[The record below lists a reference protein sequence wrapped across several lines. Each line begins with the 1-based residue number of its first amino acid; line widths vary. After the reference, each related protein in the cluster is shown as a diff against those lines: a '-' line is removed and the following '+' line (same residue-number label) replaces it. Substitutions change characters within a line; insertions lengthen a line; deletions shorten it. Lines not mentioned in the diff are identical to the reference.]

1 MIGKPEYT
9 MTLCM
14 VYNTTGEPVELVSTL
29 MGLRLH
35 LLGKA
40 VVLETIPDRVA
51 RSARPVFPLRMAPW
65 VPTRGHLMTRRL
77 AAYGTAA

>member
-1 MIGKPEYT
+1 
-9 MTLCM
+9 
-14 VYNTTGEPVELVSTL
+14 